1 MGQGDDDAVGK
12 NYCMATDVGF
22 NEGGGEYSVGRWLVL
37 DGLDEL
43 SMFFPLSLLV
53 RITSRR

>member
-1 MGQGDDDAVGK
+1 MGQGDDGAVGK

-43 SMFFPLSLLV
+43 SMFFHYHCWFYN
-53 RITSRR
+53 